1 MQGLPAPASW
11 DPVYGAPLQPGYAQ
25 AAAAASTGARSL
37 GDGEPG
43 PGHGRAPAPP
53 RRARVV
59 RSVKVEAAPDPRLQ
73 LLPVR
78 SPLPPHIAHRDGPSG
93 GLGTLG
99 SSGGDHCGGAVAAA
113 PAAALDGSAP
123 DSVEQCQDKRPV
135 LREPDKEKRTTGS
148 VLRTQWGGCAG
159 TLSG

>member
-1 MQGLPAPASW
+1 M
-11 DPVYGAPLQPGYAQ
+11 
-25 AAAAASTGARSL
+25 
-37 GDGEPG
+37 
-43 PGHGRAPAPP
+43 
-53 RRARVV
+53 
-59 RSVKVEAAPDPRLQ
+59 EAAPDPRFKLQ

-99 SSGGDHCGGAVAAA
+99 SSGGDHCEGAVAAA

-123 DSVEQCQDKRPV
+123 DSEELRQDKRPV

-159 TLSG
+159 T